1 MAQSEVCCG
10 FGGTFS
16 TKYPEISTAMAEE
29 KIANVK
35 QTGAEVVTASDM
47 SCLMHMG
54 GFMIKKNLDIKSL
67 HIAQLM
73 DLAMGTDHKK

>member
-1 MAQSEVCCG
+1 
-10 FGGTFS
+10 
-16 TKYPEISTAMAEE
+16 MAEE

-35 QTGAEVVTASDM
+35 QSGAAVVTAAVM

-54 GFMIKKNLDIKSL
+54 GLMIKKNLGIKSL